1 MNARF
6 KDRKDAG
13 RILAGKL
20 TKYTNH
26 PNALIL
32 ALPRGGVPVA
42 YEVARELGLPM
53 DVLIVRKLG
62 VPKHE
67 ELAMG
72 AIASGGVRFLN
83 RSVIETL
90 RIMPET
96 LEEVERRESLELM
109 RREALYRG
117 NRSPISV
124 EGRIV
129 ILIDD
134 GIATGSTIRVAIEV
148 LRAQHAN
155 KIIVAT
161 PAAPPS
167 AKWEI
172 EPLVDEFIAVVLPA
186 DFYGVGQFY
195 EDFSQMDD
203 ETIYELVQMGAKIEP
218 LGAVL

>member
-13 RILAGKL
+13 RILADKL
-20 TKYTNH
+20 SKYTNH
-26 PNALIL
+26 PNAVVL

-42 YEVARELGLPM
+42 YEVAQELGLPL

-62 VPKHE
+62 VPNHE

-72 AIASGGVRFLN
+72 AIASGGIRFLN
-83 RSVIETL
+83 RSVIESL
-90 RIMPET
+90 RILPET
-96 LEEVERRESLELM
+96 LEAVERREALELM
-109 RREALYRG
+109 RREAIYRG
-117 NRSPISV
+117 NRSPIQV

-134 GIATGSTIRVAIEV
+134 GIATGSTMRVAIQL
-148 LRAQHAN
+148 LRAQHVQ

-172 EPLVDEFIAVVLPA
+172 EPLVDGFIAVVLPP

-195 EDFSQMDD
+195 EDFAQMDD
-203 ETIYELVQMGAKIEP
+203 DTIYELVQMGSKIEP
-218 LGAVL
+218 VGAL

>member
-20 TKYTNH
+20 TKYKNH
-26 PNALIL
+26 PNAVVL
-32 ALPRGGVPVA
+32 ALPRGGVPVG
-42 YEVARELGLPM
+42 YEVARELGLPL

-62 VPKHE
+62 VPNHE

-72 AIASGGVRFLN
+72 AIASGGGRFLN
-83 RSVIETL
+83 RSVIESL
-90 RIMPET
+90 RILPEA
-96 LEEVERRESLELM
+96 LEEVERREALELM

-117 NRSPISV
+117 NRFPTQV

-129 ILIDD
+129 ILVDD
-134 GIATGSTIRVAIEV
+134 GIATGSSMRVAIQV
-148 LRAQHAN
+148 LRSQHVR
-155 KIIVAT
+155 KIVVAT

-172 EPLVDEFIAVVLPA
+172 EPLVEEFVAVVLPG

-203 ETIYELVQMGAKIEP
+203 DTIYELVRMGGKIEP
-218 LGAVL
+218 VGAL

>member
-6 KDRKDAG
+6 KDRKEAG
-13 RILAGKL
+13 RILADKL
-20 TKYTNH
+20 SKYTNH
-26 PNALIL
+26 PNAVVL

-42 YEVARELGLPM
+42 YEVAQELGLPL

-62 VPKHE
+62 VPNHE

-83 RSVIETL
+83 RSVIESL
-90 RIMPET
+90 RILPET
-96 LEEVERRESLELM
+96 LEAVERREALELM
-109 RREALYRG
+109 RREAIYRG
-117 NRSPISV
+117 NRSPIQV

-134 GIATGSTIRVAIEV
+134 GIATGSTMRVAIQL
-148 LRAQHAN
+148 LRAQHVQ

-172 EPLVDEFIAVVLPA
+172 EPLVDEFIAVVLPP

-195 EDFSQMDD
+195 EDFAQMDD
-203 ETIYELVQMGAKIEP
+203 DTIYELVQMGAKIEP
-218 LGAVL
+218 VGAL

>member
-20 TKYTNH
+20 AKYTND

-83 RSVIETL
+83 RSVIESL
-90 RIMPET
+90 RILPEM
-96 LEEVERRESLELM
+96 LEEVERREALELM

-117 NRSPISV
+117 NKAPLPI
-124 EGRIV
+124 EGRSV

-134 GIATGSTIRVAIEV
+134 GIATGSTMRVAIQV
-148 LRAQHAN
+148 LRAQHAR

-195 EDFSQMDD
+195 EDFAQLDD
-203 ETIYELVQMGAKIEP
+203 DTIYELVRMGAKIEP
-218 LGAVL
+218 VVAL

>member
-13 RILAGKL
+13 RILADKL
-20 TKYTNH
+20 SKYTNH
-26 PNALIL
+26 PNAVVL

-42 YEVARELGLPM
+42 YEVAQELGLPL

-62 VPKHE
+62 VPNHE

-72 AIASGGVRFLN
+72 AIASGGIRFLN
-83 RSVIETL
+83 RSVIESL
-90 RIMPET
+90 RILPET
-96 LEEVERRESLELM
+96 LEAVERREALELM
-109 RREALYRG
+109 RREAIYRG
-117 NRSPISV
+117 NRSPIQV

-134 GIATGSTIRVAIEV
+134 GIATGSTMRVAIQL
-148 LRAQHAN
+148 LRAQHVQ

-172 EPLVDEFIAVVLPA
+172 EPLVDEFIAVVLPP

-195 EDFSQMDD
+195 EDFAQMDD
-203 ETIYELVQMGAKIEP
+203 DTIYELVQMGAKIE
-218 LGAVL
+218 LVGAL